1 MPADRANG
9 QTGETRQSYDQKL
22 EFVLQRAAEVFA
34 EKGFHRASIRDLAR
48 ATGMSLAG
56 HYYYFQSKD
65 EALFRICDHVLQRI
79 LETFEARAKTVD
91 DPLERLR
98 FLVSTHLDIS
108 LSHMR
113 EMKLLSHEAESLRG
127 DYLARIRQT
136 KKRYYD
142 SLVAILRE
150 IRGDRRGNGRELR
163 LAALTLFG
171 SMNWIY
177 TWYRP
182 EVDGDAARLTDSM
195 LGIFLRGFLGVDG
208 APLRRPG
215 RKPRQASR

>member
-1 MPADRANG
+1 MRVAPSNG
-9 QTGETRQSYDQKL
+9 QPGQTRQTYDQKL

-34 EKGFHRASIRDLAR
+34 EKGFHRASMRDLAR

-56 HYYYFQSKD
+56 HYYYFESKD
-65 EALFRICDHVLQRI
+65 EALFRICDHVLRLI
-79 LETFEARAKTVD
+79 LETFEKRAKAID

-98 FLVSTHLDIS
+98 LLVFTHLEIS

-113 EMKLLSHEAESLRG
+113 EMKVLSHEAECLRG

-142 SLVAILRE
+142 SLLSILRE
-150 IRGDRRGNGRELR
+150 IRGDRRGNGRGLR
-163 LAALTLFG
+163 LAAMTLFG

-182 EVDGDAARLTDSM
+182 EVDGDARRLTDFM
-195 LGIFLRGFLGVDG
+195 LVIFLRGILGGEG
-208 APLRRPG
+208 AGPRRPG
-215 RKPRQASR
+215 WSRQATR

>member
-1 MPADRANG
+1 MRTDPTNG
-9 QTGETRQSYDQKL
+9 QGGETRQTYDQKL

-34 EKGFHRASIRDLAR
+34 ERGFHRASIRDLAR

-56 HYYYFQSKD
+56 HYYYFQSKN
-65 EALFRICDHVLQRI
+65 EALFRICDHVLRLI
-79 LETFEARAKTVD
+79 LETFEDRAKAID

-98 FLVSTHLDIS
+98 LLVLTHLEIS

-113 EMKLLSHEAESLRG
+113 EMKVLSHEAESLRG
-127 DYLARIRQT
+127 EYLARIRQT

-142 SLVAILRE
+142 SLVSILRE

-163 LAALTLFG
+163 LAAMTLFG
-171 SMNWIY
+171 SMNWTY

-182 EVDGDAARLTDSM
+182 EVDGDAKRLTDVM
-195 LGIFLRGFLGVDG
+195 LGIFLRGFLGGDG
-208 APLRRPG
+208 ATARRTG
-215 RKPRQASR
+215 RTPRHPSR